1 MLKKLVI
8 AGVLVGTVGSLVAFG
23 GRPFSYARTWV
34 VSWKKNAED
43 RVPLDLKIKHARE
56 EVDKLGPEIR
66 KCMRVVAE
74 QQVDIEQMDA
84 RVARHQ
90 KELKEQELAILKLRN
105 DLKSGEPS
113 YVYAGQSYMASEVR
127 KDLAV
132 RFDRFREAEESLG
145 RERKILAAKRK
156 SLRANERRLD
166 EMMAAKKQLVVQIE
180 QLEARWKTVQAAQEA
195 SEIEFDDS
203 QLSRTKTLIAQIN
216 KELEVRTKLLA
227 ADGKMD
233 TGTIPVNTKPADIP
247 VVDVTKGVDEYFA
260 KRNGSNGRITVAAT
274 KPASK

>member
-8 AGVLVGTVGSLVAFG
+8 AGVLVTAVGSLVAFG

-34 VSWKKNAED
+34 ASWKKNAED
-43 RVPLDLKIKHARE
+43 RVPLDLKIQHARG
-56 EVDKLGPEIR
+56 EVEKLGPEIR
-66 KCMRVVAE
+66 KCMRVIAE
-74 QQVDIEQMDA
+74 QQVDVEQMDG

-90 KELKEQELAILKLRN
+90 KELKEQELAILKLRT
-105 DLKSGEPS
+105 DLKSGDAS

-132 RFDRFREAEESLG
+132 RFDRFREAEESLN
-145 RERKILAAKRK
+145 RERQILAAKRK

-180 QLEARWKTVQAAQEA
+180 QLEARWKTVQAAQES

-203 QLSRTKTLIAQIN
+203 QLSRTKTLIAQID
-216 KELEVRTKLLA
+216 KELKIRRNLLA

-233 TGTIPVNTKPADIP
+233 TGTIPVNTKPAEIP
-247 VVDVTKGVDEYFA
+247 VVDVTKSVDEYFA

-274 KPASK
+274 KPSTK

>member
-8 AGVLVGTVGSLVAFG
+8 AGVLVACVGSLVAFG

-34 VSWKKNAED
+34 ASWKKSAED
-43 RVPLDLKIKHARE
+43 SIPLDLKIKNARE

-132 RFDRFREAEESLG
+132 RFDRFRDAEESLN
-145 RERKILAAKRK
+145 RERKILAAKKK

-233 TGTIPVNTKPADIP
+233 TGNIPVNTKPAEIP
-247 VVDVTKGVDEYFA
+247 LVDVTKSVDDYFA
-260 KRNGSNGRITVAAT
+260 KRNGGKITVAAS
-274 KPASK
+274 KPSK

>member
-74 QQVDIEQMDA
+74 QQVDIEQMEA

-90 KELKEQELAILKLRN
+90 KPLKEQELAILKLRN

-132 RFDRFREAEESLG
+132 RFDRFREAEESLS

-247 VVDVTKGVDEYFA
+247 VVDVTKSVDDYFA
-260 KRNGSNGRITVAAT
+260 KRSGSNGRITVAAT
-274 KPASK
+274 KPATK